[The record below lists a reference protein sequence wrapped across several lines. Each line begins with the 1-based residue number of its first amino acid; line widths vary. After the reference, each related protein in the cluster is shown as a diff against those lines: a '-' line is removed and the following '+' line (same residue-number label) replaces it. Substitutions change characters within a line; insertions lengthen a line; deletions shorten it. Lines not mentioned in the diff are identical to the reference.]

1 MLSNN
6 FVDITEEEIE
16 EYYSQIIKVF
26 EKVEGFDIDDYY
38 GVAIMSIKKNDS
50 FQIRLQYDY
59 EKKAINGNP
68 IEIEN
73 IEKAMFI
80 YYILT
85 TKRKPRTAVKR
96 IDLIFKEPRKRSD
109 SNKVKF

>member
-1 MLSNN
+1 
-6 FVDITEEEIE
+6 
-16 EYYSQIIKVF
+16 
-26 EKVEGFDIDDYY
+26 
-38 GVAIMSIKKNDS
+38 
-50 FQIRLQYDY
+50 
-59 EKKAINGNP
+59 
-68 IEIEN
+68 
-73 IEKAMFI
+73 MFI